1 MGNLT
6 NRMNRSYYPFG
17 VVSDLR
23 GDLSSIYNGFDRFRN
38 SNFQDMYS
46 NVPHQYYENKS
57 HYLISLDIPG
67 VNRDDI
73 DIEFTDS
80 ILKVSASRKME
91 SSSDDEEYSSNATY
105 TQSFSVP
112 SAIEEDNIKATYENG
127 VLRVAMPKANKRES
141 KKIELS
147 SDQDEG
153 FFKKMF
159 SSEESK
165 EINVDKKH

>member
-1 MGNLT
+1 MSNLT

-17 VVSDLR
+17 VVSDMR
-23 GDLSSIYNGFDRFRN
+23 GDLSSIYNGFDRFRS
-38 SNFQDMYS
+38 SNFQDLYS

-67 VNRDDI
+67 VDRENI
-73 DIEFTDS
+73 DIEFVDS
-80 ILKVSASRKME
+80 VLKISASRQVN
-91 SSSDDEEYSSNATY
+91 SSSVEEERINSATY

-112 SAIEEDNIKATYENG
+112 SAVVEDDIKATYENG
-127 VLRVAMPKANKRES
+127 VLRVAMPKTNKKES
-141 KKIELS
+141 KKIKLS

-165 EINVDKKH
+165 EINVDKNH

>member
-1 MGNLT
+1 MS
-6 NRMNRSYYPFG
+6 RSYYPFG
-17 VVSDLR
+17 VVSDMR

-38 SNFQDMYS
+38 SNFQDLYS

-67 VNRDDI
+67 VDRDDI
-73 DIEFTDS
+73 DIEFVDS
-80 ILKVSASRKME
+80 VLEVSASRQVE
-91 SSSDDEEYSSNATY
+91 SSSSNKEHIDSGATY

-112 SAIEEDNIKATYENG
+112 SAVIEDSIKATYENG
-127 VLRVAMPKANKRES
+127 VLRVAMPKTNKKES
-141 KKIELS
+141 KKIKLTT
-147 SDQDEG
+147 DQDEG